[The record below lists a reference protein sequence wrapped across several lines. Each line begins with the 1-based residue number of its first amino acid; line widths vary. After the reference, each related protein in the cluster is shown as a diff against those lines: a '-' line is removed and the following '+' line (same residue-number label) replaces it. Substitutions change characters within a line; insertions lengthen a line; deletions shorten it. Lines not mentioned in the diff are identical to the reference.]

1 VKAIVVHE
9 YGGPEVLKY
18 EDYPD
23 PTPGPG
29 QVLVRVAAAG
39 VNPVDL
45 FQRAGGTREYLPIN
59 FPEPIG
65 WDLAGTVVGL
75 GAGVEDFKAGDKV
88 IGWAFATYAE
98 LCAVDARL
106 LARAPQ
112 SLPLADAAALPLA
125 AMTGAQLVL
134 NGAQVRAGQIVLVSG
149 ALGGVGR
156 AAVFA
161 AQDQGARV
169 ILGVRGARLED
180 ARQLGAD
187 EVLALD
193 DDEAFKALPQ
203 VDVVANT
210 VGGAAATQL
219 LAKVKPGGV
228 FASTTGAPDKAA
240 DYPDVRVV
248 AFVSKQDSANLR
260 YVVEGVD
267 RGRLSLPVALRL
279 PLKDAAEAHRT
290 LEKGGSGRIV
300 LTVS

>member
-1 VKAIVVHE
+1 MKAIVVHE
-9 YGGPEVLKY
+9 YGGPEVLKF
-18 EDYPD
+18 EDFPD
-23 PTPGPG
+23 PSPGAG
-29 QVLVRVAAAG
+29 QVLVRVSGAG

-45 FQRAGGTREYLPIN
+45 LQRAGGTREYLPIR
-59 FPEPIG
+59 FPQPIG

-75 GAGVEDFKAGDKV
+75 GAGIEDFKLGDTV

-98 LCAVDARL
+98 LCAVDAAL

-125 AMTGAQLVL
+125 AMTGTQLVL
-134 NGAQVRAGQIVLVSG
+134 NGAQVGAGQTVLVSG

-161 AQDQGARV
+161 AKDKGARV
-169 ILGVRGARLED
+169 IVGVRAERLED

-187 EVLALD
+187 QVVALD
-193 DDEAFKALPQ
+193 DEATFKALPQ

-210 VGGAAATQL
+210 VGGPAATQL

-240 DYPDVRVV
+240 DFPDVRVI
-248 AFVSKQDSANLR
+248 AFVSKQDAANLR
-260 YVVEGVD
+260 YIVEGVE
-267 RGRLSLPVALRL
+267 RGRLSLAVGLRL
-279 PLKDAAEAHRT
+279 PLKDAAEAHRR
-290 LEKGGSGRIV
+290 LEKGGAGRIV
-300 LTVS
+300 LTTS